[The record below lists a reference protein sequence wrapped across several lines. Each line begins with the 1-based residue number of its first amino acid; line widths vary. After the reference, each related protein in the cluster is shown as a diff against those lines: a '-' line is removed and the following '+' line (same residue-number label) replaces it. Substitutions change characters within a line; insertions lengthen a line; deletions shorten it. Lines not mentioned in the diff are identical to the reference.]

1 MIKKSNIAFLFI
13 LLGLGYYVTISF
25 LNNAPPLSGK
35 ENVLDILNKLG
46 DEMPLHYIPTTKLDS
61 NKIKEGYNLVTRGFT
76 NPTEKKL
83 FENPQSRHFVCTD
96 CHNIQQEDPDLKES
110 DPETRLAYVAERKI
124 KFLPGTTLY
133 GTVNKNHW
141 YNEDYFNKYGDLVV
155 PARDTLEN
163 AIQLC
168 AVVCSQG
175 RALTDIE
182 MESVMH
188 FLNSIGYTTKDLNM
202 SKIENQH
209 VSRTFE
215 IKNPKSDLDDAARII
230 KSKYLDY
237 SPATFMKP
245 QSIEKRGFGKTG
257 NIQRGKQIYELSCL
271 TCHKEGGVTNYKL
284 HDDKL
289 THKHLKYWSNTHKV
303 FSVYDITR
311 KGTYSKNGYKPYM
324 PNYTKERLS
333 DQQLEDLMA
342 YINAMA
348 KDGTIKKKYRTIGTP
363 SF

>member
-1 MIKKSNIAFLFI
+1 MTKKSYIGFSLS
-13 LLGLGYYVTISF
+13 LLVLGYFVITSF
-25 LNNAPPLSGK
+25 VQKRKAYSDSEK
-35 ENVLDILNKLG
+35 VLEILKVLG
-46 DEMPLHYIPTTKLDS
+46 DEKPLHYIPKDQLDS
-61 NKIKEGYNLVTRGFT
+61 VKIKEGYNLVTTGFT
-76 NPTEKKL
+76 NPTRKGY
-83 FENPQSRHFVCTD
+83 FNSPQSKHFVCTD
-96 CHNIQQEDPDLKES
+96 CHNIQREDPDLTKS
-110 DPETRLAYVAERKI
+110 NPDDRLTYSVKNKL

-133 GTVNKNHW
+133 GTVNKRHW
-141 YNEDYFNKYGDLVV
+141 YNDDYFKKYGELVV
-155 PARDTLEN
+155 PAHDTLEN

-175 RALTDIE
+175 RALTDTE
-182 MESVMH
+182 MESMLH
-188 FLNSIGYTTKDLNM
+188 FLNSIGYDIGEIGLSHSDHNRIANFNDKTKKELISLIN
-202 SKIENQH
+202 
-209 VSRTFE
+209 
-215 IKNPKSDLDDAARII
+215 
-230 KSKYLDY
+230 SKYLDY

-245 QSIEKRGFGKTG
+245 QKIEERGLGKKG
-257 NIQRGKQIYELSCL
+257 NVLRGKQIYELSCM

-289 THKHLKYWSNTHKV
+289 THKHLKFWANTHKT

-348 KDGTIKKKYRTIGTP
+348 KNTVLVPPKGEGRKI
-363 SF
+363 